1 MWRQRVQYDPKLL
14 SCAVIA
20 LQGALGFQCRVTGG
34 SDVGLGHPLPAFL
47 EQSQHQ
53 WIDVGGSHLN
63 LICAIEMDVDVLGF
77 C

>member
-1 MWRQRVQYDPKLL
+1 MWSYCEDN
-14 SCAVIA
+14 
-20 LQGALGFQCRVTGG
+20 
-34 SDVGLGHPLPAFL
+34 DVGGHPLPAFL

-53 WIDVGGSHLN
+53 WIDVGGSRLK